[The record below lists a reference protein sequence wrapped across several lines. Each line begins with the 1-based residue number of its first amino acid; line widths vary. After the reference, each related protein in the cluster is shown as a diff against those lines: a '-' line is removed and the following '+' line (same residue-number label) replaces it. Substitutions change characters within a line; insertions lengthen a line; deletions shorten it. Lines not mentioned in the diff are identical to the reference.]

1 MKKEAITIALTGN
14 PNSGKTT
21 IFNNL
26 TGTRQHVGNWPGVT
40 VEKKMG
46 TVIHNGHRLQVVDLP
61 GTYSLTAYS
70 IEEIVARRFLV
81 DSKPDVV
88 VDIVDASNLER
99 NLYLATQL
107 IEMGVK
113 LILALN
119 MADVAQARGH
129 EIDADSLG
137 TLLGVPVV
145 FTIGTKNQG
154 MKELLDKVVEV
165 VEDRDTLSRH
175 IHISYGHE
183 LEKEIKKI
191 QDVIWRDPSIGER
204 FSTRWLAVKLLEN
217 DAAVQERVGSLGE
230 IGKQILAQAE
240 ASRER
245 LAEFYKDDAEM
256 VLTDQ
261 RYGFIGGAL
270 KEVLKVSAKSK
281 FDLSR
286 QVDLVLTNRIL
297 GFPVFIFFIWAMFQ
311 LTFTVGAYPMEWIDA
326 GVSLLGALVT
336 ALLPAG
342 LLQDLL
348 VNGIIA
354 GVGSVIIFLPN
365 ILILFF
371 CIAVFEDTG
380 YLARAAF
387 IMDRVM
393 HVIGLH
399 GKAFIPLLMGFGCN
413 VPAIMATRTLESE
426 RDRLL
431 SILINPLISCS
442 ARLPV
447 YILLAGTFFG
457 ASAGNVIFSIYALGI
472 ALAIAMGKLFSVTL
486 FRGDIAPFVM
496 ELPPYR
502 APTLKSLLIHMW
514 DRSQVFLRKMSGVI
528 LVGSILVW
536 VLGSF
541 PRSPDLHR
549 GQAVERGVTSA
560 TQERVLTVTESQQ
573 PVSPAVTENN
583 LKNSDPDNELARL
596 ESSFLG
602 QLGHLIQPIFAPL
615 GFDWRTSVAVLTGF
629 VAKEIVVSTLG
640 VLYAAGADVNEESE
654 ALRRSLRTSGI
665 TPLGAYALMAFVL
678 IYIPCLATVA
688 VIRRETNSW
697 KWTGLSISYS
707 LVLAWVVSFLIYQG
721 GRIIGTGIAGITSIG
736 LGLGIELHKVRQ
748 TVARQFR
755 WRSES
760 AIRQ

>member
-165 VEDRDTLSRH
+165 VEDRDTVSRH

-281 FDLSR
+281 LDLSR
-286 QVDLVLTNRIL
+286 QVDLVLTNRFL

-326 GVSLLGALVT
+326 GVSLLGAVVT

-514 DRSQVFLRKMSGVI
+514 DRSQIFLRKMSGVI

-602 QLGHLIQPIFAPL
+602 RLGHLIQPIFAPL

-721 GRIIGTGIAGITSIG
+721 GRIVG
-736 LGLGIELHKVRQ
+736 LG
-748 TVARQFR
+748 
-755 WRSES
+755 
-760 AIRQ
+760 

>member
-1 MKKEAITIALTGN
+1 MKQETITIALTGN
-14 PNSGKTT
+14 PNAGKTT
-21 IFNNL
+21 IFNNI

-40 VEKKMG
+40 VEKKEG
-46 TVIHNGHRLQVVDLP
+46 SVIHNGHRLRVVDLP

-81 DSKPDVV
+81 DAKPDVV

-129 EIDADSLG
+129 QIDVDNLG

-145 FTIGTKNQG
+145 FTVGTKNEG
-154 MKELLDKVVEV
+154 TKELLDKIVKVA
-165 VEDRDTLSRH
+165 EDRDTVSRH

-183 LEKEIKKI
+183 FEKEIKKI
-191 QDVIWRDPSIGER
+191 QDVIWQDPSIGER

-217 DAAVQERVGSLGE
+217 DKAVRDRVGSLGA
-230 IGKQILAQAE
+230 IGRKILTQAE

-245 LAEFYKDDAEM
+245 LAELYQDDPEM

-270 KEVLKVSAKSK
+270 KEVLKVSAISK

-286 QVDLVLTNRIL
+286 QADLILTNRIL

-311 LTFTVGAYPMEWIDA
+311 LTFTLGAYPMEWIDA
-326 GVSLLGALVT
+326 GVGWIGAVVNG
-336 ALLPAG
+336 LLPAG

-348 VNGIIA
+348 VNGVIA

-371 CIAVFEDTG
+371 CIALFEDTG
-380 YLARAAF
+380 YMARAAF

-393 HVIGLH
+393 HIIGLH
-399 GKAFIPLLMGFGCN
+399 GKSFIPLLMGFGCN
-413 VPAIMATRTLESE
+413 APAIMATRTLESE

-457 ASAGNVIFSIYALGI
+457 ASAGNVIFSIYGLGI
-472 ALAIAMGKLFSVTL
+472 ALAITMGKLFSVTL
-486 FRGDIAPFVM
+486 FRGEIAPFVM

-514 DRSQVFLRKMSGVI
+514 DRSQIFLRKMSGVI
-528 LVGSILVW
+528 LVGSVLVW
-536 VLGSF
+536 FLGSF
-541 PRSPDLHR
+541 PRSSDLPQ
-549 GQAVERGVTSA
+549 GQVVDKGVA
-560 TQERVLTVTESQQ
+560 GGTQEIVLMDTASRQ
-573 PVSPAVTENN
+573 PISPAALGNN
-583 LKNSDPDNELARL
+583 LTSPDQDHEKASL
-596 ESSFLG
+596 EKSFLG
-602 QLGHLIQPIFAPL
+602 RLGHFIQPIFAPL
-615 GFDWRTSVAVLTGF
+615 GFDWRTSVAVLSGF

-640 VLYAAGADVNEESE
+640 VLYASGADVNEESE
-654 ALRRSLRTSGI
+654 ALRRSLRASGM

-697 KWTGLSISYS
+697 KWTGFSIGYS
-707 LVLAWVVSFLIYQG
+707 LVLAWVVSFMIYQG
-721 GRIIGTGIAGITSIG
+721 GMI
-736 LGLGIELHKVRQ
+736 LGLG
-748 TVARQFR
+748 
-755 WRSES
+755 
-760 AIRQ
+760 

>member
-1 MKKEAITIALTGN
+1 VKQEAITIALTGN

-119 MADVAQARGH
+119 MADVAEARGH
-129 EIDADSLG
+129 EIDAESLG

-154 MKELLDKVVEV
+154 MKELLDKVLEV
-165 VEDRDTLSRH
+165 VEDRDTVSRH
-175 IHISYGHE
+175 IHISYGRE

-191 QDVIWRDPSIGER
+191 QDVIWRDPSVGER

-217 DAAVQERVGSLGE
+217 DAAVQERVGALGE
-230 IGKQILAQAE
+230 IGKEILAQAA

-256 VLTDQ
+256 VLTEQ

-270 KEVLKVSAKSK
+270 KEVLRVSAKSK
-281 FDLSR
+281 LDLSR
-286 QVDLVLTNRIL
+286 QVDLFLTNRIL

-326 GVSLLGALVT
+326 GVGWLGTVVS

-342 LLQDLL
+342 LLHDL
-348 VNGIIA
+348 VVDGIIA

-399 GKAFIPLLMGFGCN
+399 GKSFIPLLMGFGCN
-413 VPAIMATRTLESE
+413 APAIMATRTLESE

-502 APTLKSLLIHMW
+502 APTLKSLFIHMW
-514 DRSQVFLRKMSGVI
+514 DRSQIFLRKMSGVI

-536 VLGSF
+536 VLSSF
-541 PRSPDLHR
+541 PRSPDLPR
-549 GQAVERGVTSA
+549 GQAVEREATSA
-560 TQERVLTVTESQQ
+560 SQERVLTVAESRQ
-573 PVSPAVTENN
+573 PVLPSMPEDN
-583 LKNSDPDNELARL
+583 LKSSDLNNETARL
-596 ESSFLG
+596 EASFLG
-602 QLGHLIQPIFAPL
+602 RLGHFIQPIFAPL

-654 ALRRSLRTSGI
+654 ALRRSLRASGM
-665 TPLGAYALMAFVL
+665 TPLGAYTLMAFVL

-697 KWTGLSISYS
+697 KWTGFSIGYS
-707 LVLAWVVSFLIYQG
+707 LALAWMVSFLIYQG
-721 GRIIGTGIAGITSIG
+721 GRIIG
-736 LGLGIELHKVRQ
+736 LG
-748 TVARQFR
+748 
-755 WRSES
+755 
-760 AIRQ
+760 

>member
-46 TVIHNGHRLQVVDLP
+46 TVTHNGHRLQVVDLP

-129 EIDADSLG
+129 QIDADSLG

-145 FTIGTKNQG
+145 FTVGTKNQG
-154 MKELLDKVVEV
+154 MKELLDTVLEV
-165 VEDRDTLSRH
+165 VEDRDTVSRH

-191 QDVIWRDPSIGER
+191 QDVIWKDPSIGER

-217 DAAVQERVGSLGE
+217 DEAVQERVRSLGE
-230 IGKQILAQAE
+230 IGEQILAQAE

-245 LAEFYKDDAEM
+245 LAEFYKDDTEM

-281 FDLSR
+281 LDLSR
-286 QVDLVLTNRIL
+286 QVDLFLTNRIL

-326 GVSLLGALVT
+326 GVTWLGAVVT
-336 ALLPAG
+336 ALLPVG

-399 GKAFIPLLMGFGCN
+399 GKSFIPLLMGFGCN
-413 VPAIMATRTLESE
+413 APAIMATRTLESE

-486 FRGDIAPFVM
+486 FRGDMAPFVM

-514 DRSQVFLRKMSGVI
+514 DRSQIFLRKMSGVI

-536 VLGSF
+536 VLSSF
-541 PRSPDLHR
+541 PRSPDLPQ
-549 GQAVERGVTSA
+549 GQAVERGAASA
-560 TQERVLTVTESQQ
+560 NQERVLTVAESQQ
-573 PVSPAVTENN
+573 PASPSMPEDN
-583 LKNSDPDNELARL
+583 LKNSDLNNEMARL

-602 QLGHLIQPIFAPL
+602 RLGHLIQPIFAPL

-654 ALRRSLRTSGI
+654 ALRRSLRASGM
-665 TPLGAYALMAFVL
+665 TPLGAYTLMAFVL

-697 KWTGLSISYS
+697 KWTGFSIGYS
-707 LVLAWVVSFLIYQG
+707 LVLAWMVSFLIYQG
-721 GRIIGTGIAGITSIG
+721 GRIIG
-736 LGLGIELHKVRQ
+736 LG
-748 TVARQFR
+748 
-755 WRSES
+755 
-760 AIRQ
+760 

>member
-1 MKKEAITIALTGN
+1 VTKEEVTIALTGN

-40 VEKKMG
+40 VEKKEG
-46 TVIHNGHRLQVVDLP
+46 TVIHNGHRLRVVDLP

-129 EIDADSLG
+129 QIDIDSLG

-145 FTIGTKNQG
+145 FTVGTKNQG
-154 MKELLDKVVEV
+154 MEDLLDKVLEV
-165 VEDRDTLSRH
+165 VEDRDTVSRH

-191 QDVIWRDPSIGER
+191 QDVIWQDPSIGER

-217 DAAVQERVGSLGE
+217 DQAVQDRVRSLGE
-230 IGKQILAQAE
+230 ISEEILAQAE

-245 LAEFYKDDAEM
+245 LVEFYKDDAEM

-270 KEVLKVSAKSK
+270 QEVLKVSGATKL
-281 FDLSR
+281 DLSR
-286 QVDLVLTNRIL
+286 QVDLILTNRIL
-297 GFPVFIFFIWAMFQ
+297 GFPIFIFFIWAMFQ

-326 GVSLLGALVT
+326 GVSWIGVVVT
-336 ALLPAG
+336 ALVPEG

-371 CIAVFEDTG
+371 CIALFEDTG

-393 HVIGLH
+393 HLIGLH
-399 GKAFIPLLMGFGCN
+399 GKSFIPLLMGFGCN
-413 VPAIMATRTLESE
+413 APAIMATRTLESE

-472 ALAIAMGKLFSVTL
+472 ALAIVMGKLFSVTL

-514 DRSQVFLRKMSGVI
+514 DRSQIFLRKMSGVI

-541 PRSPDLHR
+541 PRTVDQNQ
-549 GQAVERGVTSA
+549 GQAVPRGATNA
-560 TQERVLTVTESQQ
+560 TQERVLNVAESQK
-573 PVSPAVTENN
+573 PRAPSTPEGSPKN
-583 LKNSDPDNELARL
+583 LDVNSEMVRL

-602 QLGHLIQPIFAPL
+602 RLGHFIQPIFAPL

-640 VLYAAGADVNEESE
+640 VLYAAGADANEESE
-654 ALRRSLRTSGI
+654 ALRRSLRASGM

-697 KWTGLSISYS
+697 KWTGFSIGYS
-707 LVLAWVVSFLIYQG
+707 LVLAWMVSFLIYQG
-721 GRIIGTGIAGITSIG
+721 GRV
-736 LGLGIELHKVRQ
+736 LGIGV
-748 TVARQFR
+748 
-755 WRSES
+755 
-760 AIRQ
+760 

>member
-165 VEDRDTLSRH
+165 VEDRDTVSRH

-281 FDLSR
+281 LDLSR

-326 GVSLLGALVT
+326 GVSLLGAVVT

-502 APTLKSLLIHMW
+502 APTLKSLSIHMW

-602 QLGHLIQPIFAPL
+602 RLGHLIQPIFAPL

-721 GRIIGTGIAGITSIG
+721 GRIIG
-736 LGLGIELHKVRQ
+736 LG
-748 TVARQFR
+748 
-755 WRSES
+755 
-760 AIRQ
+760 

>member
-165 VEDRDTLSRH
+165 VEDRDTGSRH

-281 FDLSR
+281 LDLSR

-326 GVSLLGALVT
+326 GVSLLGAVVT

-573 PVSPAVTENN
+573 PVSPAVTVNN

-602 QLGHLIQPIFAPL
+602 RLGHLIQPIFAPL

-721 GRIIGTGIAGITSIG
+721 GRIVG
-736 LGLGIELHKVRQ
+736 L
-748 TVARQFR
+748 
-755 WRSES
+755 W
-760 AIRQ
+760 